1 MPSWLGVEARLAKLG
16 VRAGD
21 LDESFLRCGGS
32 GGQNVNK
39 VETSVLL
46 VHRPTGIAVRCE
58 EERSQGLNRYLAR
71 VRLAEKLEAAARA
84 RQARKRHEAELERRR
99 KRGRSL
105 GSKVRMLADKRRRS
119 AVKVRRGRVRLGDD
133 VS

>member
-1 MPSWLGVEARLAKLG
+1 MAKLG

-21 LDESFLRCGGS
+21 LDERFLRSGGS

-71 VRLAEKLEAAARA
+71 VRLAEKLEAASTARA
-84 RQARKRHEAELERRR
+84 ARKRREAELERRR

-105 GSKVRMLADKRRRS
+105 ASKARMLADKRHRAS
-119 AVKVRRGRVRLGDD
+119 VKVRRGRVRLGDE
-133 VS
+133 

>member
-1 MPSWLGVEARLAKLG
+1 MPSWLGVEARLARLG

-21 LDESFLRCGGS
+21 LDESFLRGGGS

-71 VRLAEKLEAAARA
+71 VRLAEKLEAAARE

-99 KRGRSL
+99 KRGRSRS
-105 GSKVRMLADKRRRS
+105 SKARVLADKRRRS
-119 AVKVRRGRVRLGDD
+119 SVKARRGRVREGGE
-133 VS
+133 